1 MESASFRDR
10 RIGRVKE
17 VLEKKGVTDFLK
29 EMYRDCWE
37 ELNDLLTDKVEE
49 EAIPD
54 NSLQKYIRRLKCAR
68 VNKKKS
74 SPEIYSRIL
83 GKMGNKKEV
92 FIADTGKS
100 IPVCPI
106 NLARKNGIQWRELDH
121 DEPEYSGVT
130 GTEFTILG
138 QADIKVAFTA
148 LKNTNHLRV
157 LACKQQAEELIT

>member
-68 VNKKKS
+68 VNMKMS
-74 SPEIYSRIL
+74 SPEIYNRIL